1 MNQILF
7 LHGRESGPGGTKA
20 RWLAERYGAV
30 TPQLETVVVAETMPA
45 ARAAVAQHKPD
56 LIIGSSYGGAVAVK
70 LLLEGAYNGP
80 VVLIAPAATK
90 LGGDRA
96 LPDGAR
102 VIIIHGD
109 ADDVV
114 PYVDSVALAATG
126 GTGVRLVTVAGG
138 DHQLHAI
145 LHNGVLAAA
154 IAELSGD

>member
-1 MNQILF
+1 MTQILF

-20 RWLAERYGAV
+20 RWLAEHYGAV
-30 TPQLETVVVAETMPA
+30 TPQLETVLVPDTMPA
-45 ARAAVAQHKPD
+45 ARAAVAEHTPD
-56 LIIGSSYGGAVAVK
+56 LIVASSYGGAVAVK
-70 LLLEGAYNGP
+70 LLWENAYNGP

-96 LPDGAR
+96 LPEGAR

-114 PYVDSVALAATG
+114 PYSDSVALAATG
-126 GTGVRLVTVAGG
+126 GPGVRLVTVVEG

-154 IAELSGD
+154 IAELLGD